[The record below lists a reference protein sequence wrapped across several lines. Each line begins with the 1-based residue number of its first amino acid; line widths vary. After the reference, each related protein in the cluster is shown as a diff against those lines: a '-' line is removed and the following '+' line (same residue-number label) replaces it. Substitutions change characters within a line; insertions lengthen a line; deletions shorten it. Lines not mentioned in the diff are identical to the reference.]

1 MNAVYCSLPVVAD
14 DVTGSKEIDVFLSTL
29 LQRTEKGIQCLIL
42 VLYLLGNPGVKR
54 RVGKERVFHEKDRRI
69 GMLAADS
76 GIEFIGTLS
85 HLLHGSIGHK
95 VEDKHRSVHTGYDI
109 GNLQVEQG
117 IAAKSQIDALTIEST
132 FQNIGMRHAGTG
144 SAASLQDAGTIEYHR
159 LLTFRQVYCRRG
171 NGG

>member
-1 MNAVYCSLPVVAD
+1 
-14 DVTGSKEIDVFLSTL
+14 
-29 LQRTEKGIQCLIL
+29 
-42 VLYLLGNPGVKR
+42 
-54 RVGKERVFHEKDRRI
+54 
-69 GMLAADS
+69 MLAADS

-117 IAAKSQIDALTIEST
+117 IAAKSQIDALTIEPT

>member
-1 MNAVYCSLPVVAD
+1 MSHSCPLPPWQ
-14 DVTGSKEIDVFLSTL
+14 SWC
-29 LQRTEKGIQCLIL
+29 Q
-42 VLYLLGNPGVKR
+42 R

-117 IAAKSQIDALTIEST
+117 IAANPRLMHSRLSQRSRILVCAMPGREAQPPCKML
-132 FQNIGMRHAGTG
+132 
-144 SAASLQDAGTIEYHR
+144 
-159 LLTFRQVYCRRG
+159 VP
-171 NGG
+171 

>member
-117 IAAKSQIDALTIEST
+117 IAAKSQIDALTIEPT
-132 FQNIGMRHAGTG
+132 FQNIWYAPCRDGKRSLPARCWYHRIPPA
-144 SAASLQDAGTIEYHR
+144 SHVSASLLPAG
-159 LLTFRQVYCRRG
+159 
-171 NGG
+171 

>member
-1 MNAVYCSLPVVAD
+1 MFLQYRVKYLSIPHKAQIGKMNAVYCSLPVVAD

-76 GIEFIGTLS
+76 GILINITNYITDNKNIIFDIRNISNKLITDLIFI
-85 HLLHGSIGHK
+85 
-95 VEDKHRSVHTGYDI
+95 
-109 GNLQVEQG
+109 
-117 IAAKSQIDALTIEST
+117 
-132 FQNIGMRHAGTG
+132 
-144 SAASLQDAGTIEYHR
+144 
-159 LLTFRQVYCRRG
+159 
-171 NGG
+171 

>member
-1 MNAVYCSLPVVAD
+1 MSHSCPLPPWQ
-14 DVTGSKEIDVFLSTL
+14 SWC
-29 LQRTEKGIQCLIL
+29 Q
-42 VLYLLGNPGVKR
+42 R

-117 IAAKSQIDALTIEST
+117 IAAKSQIDALTIEPT
-132 FQNIGMRHAGTG
+132 FQNIGMHHAGTG

>member
-1 MNAVYCSLPVVAD
+1 MSHSCPLPPWQ
-14 DVTGSKEIDVFLSTL
+14 SWC
-29 LQRTEKGIQCLIL
+29 Q
-42 VLYLLGNPGVKR
+42 R

-117 IAAKSQIDALTIEST
+117 IAAKSQIDALTIEPT

>member
-1 MNAVYCSLPVVAD
+1 MFFSPRCF
-14 DVTGSKEIDVFLSTL
+14 KERKKAFNVSFLSFTSL
-29 LQRTEKGIQCLIL
+29 AIL
-42 VLYLLGNPGVKR
+42 VSKR

-117 IAAKSQIDALTIEST
+117 IAAKSQIDALTIEPT

-159 LLTFRQVYCRRG
+159 LLTFRQVYCRQG